1 MVYSV
6 FEVNDPSSCLFFGNQ
21 NMVYKW
27 TYNQSEIPSKAFI
40 TLPDG
45 EIIKC
50 MNQSADHKQLY
61 VGTYNSSRSDLK
73 GSLYIYDS
81 DTGKAIGKPYEGV
94 ADEPV
99 KVMYKVK

>member
-1 MVYSV
+1 
-6 FEVNDPSSCLFFGNQ
+6 
-21 NMVYKW
+21 MVYKW

-50 MNQSADHKQLY
+50 MSQSADHKQLY
-61 VGTYNSSRSDLK
+61 IGTYNSSRSDLK

-81 DTGKAIGKPYEGV
+81 DTGKVIGKPYEGV